1 MGKHNMAREKTFENE
16 LMHVAALCKCAYIK
30 IPDPI
35 VTNKKTQDRKNYM
48 FTEEKR
54 PFDGIL
60 VTPSGNYCIECKY
73 DYNPMLKH
81 QKENLEMVDNI
92 NEMAYVL
99 QKLERFDATGYR
111 RISVKYRKKKP
122 NGDVVFETDNPLELV
137 KSFIVK
143 EETHEVAGNL

>member
-1 MGKHNMAREKTFENE
+1 MGKHNQSREKTFENE

-35 VTNKKTQDRKNYM
+35 VTAKKTQDRKNFM

-73 DYNPMLKH
+73 EYNPMIKH
-81 QKENLEMVDNI
+81 QKENLELVERI
-92 NEMAYVL
+92 NGMSYVL
-99 QKLERFDATGYR
+99 QKLEKFDSTGYR
-111 RISVKYRKKKP
+111 RISVKYRKK
-122 NGDVVFETDNPLELV
+122 GTDGVVVFETDNPLELV

-143 EETHEVAGNL
+143 DSEE